1 MLWQRFTARRALT
14 ATPVECRWG
23 SHGTRYRGAHTRGA
37 HTRGAR
43 RSHVPLVVREPEAG
57 WWQGRRRATVTVAAV
72 REGDAAGWPDLLV
85 ARLAALAVDEA
96 LLVVLGSGARSVQH
110 AMVADLRGRL
120 PRHEIVAMRVRHR
133 HDDLLRDAATVERL
147 LDAGS
152 LPVVVTPAA
161 ALHDVTAEIA
171 SFLRADRVLRVTAGA
186 ELCQVWQRHAEP
198 SVN

>member
-23 SHGTRYRGAHTRGA
+23 TRGT
-37 HTRGAR
+37 TRRPRA
-43 RSHVPLVVREPEAG
+43 SHVPLVIREPEAG
-57 WWQGRRRATVTVAAV
+57 WWEEQTRATVTVAAV
-72 REGDAAGWPDLLV
+72 REGDAAWHPDLLL
-85 ARLAALAVDEA
+85 ARLAALAVDDE
-96 LLVVLGSGARSVQH
+96 LLVVFGSGARSVQH
-110 AMVADLRGRL
+110 AMVTDLRARL
-120 PRHEIVAMRVRHR
+120 PRHEIVALRVRHR

-152 LPVVVTPAA
+152 LPVVVTPVT

-186 ELCQVWQRHAEP
+186 ELCQVWQRQPEP